1 MSKSRK
7 RRINRKHS
15 LHLKRTVQYR
25 ESTLPGGL
33 KILSEEVPGLESF
46 SLGICIN
53 AGSRDEIPQ
62 NNGTAHFIEHVN
74 FRQTKHGTSRSISSK
89 FEDVGAYVNAFTTK
103 ENTVFYVRA
112 LKKHLKR
119 SFSLLCDVAFNG
131 NFNEKDMNSER
142 SIILEEIKYY
152 LDDPEEM
159 IFDHGEK
166 LLFGDHGLGMGITG
180 TIESV
185 SDINTAALASFY
197 GKFYVPSNI
206 IITAAGN
213 IDHDKIVR
221 LAEER
226 FSYSACKPEQYRR
239 TAPPQNE
246 AKVFSGTHKGS
257 QTHTLFCRK
266 IDGSFHEKYPV
277 LILNEFFSSG
287 MSSRLQNKLREN
299 RGLAYNLDS
308 EIQRYSD
315 SGSFG
320 IYCSIDDKNLAET
333 EDIIFSEMMK
343 VAAGK
348 ITKAEVRRAK
358 EQIKSSFIMEN
369 ESMSARMGS
378 LAGKEFHNEPKL
390 TSAEILEM
398 IESIP
403 ESEISHAAGKYFNP
417 DDWSKVILRG
427 EK

>member
-7 RRINRKHS
+7 RRIYRRHS
-15 LHLKRTVQYR
+15 LHLKRTVQFR
-25 ESTLPGGL
+25 ESTLANGL

-53 AGSRDEIPQ
+53 AGSRDETEQ
-62 NNGTAHFIEHVN
+62 TNGTAHFIEHVN
-74 FRQTKHGTSRSISSK
+74 FRQTKHGTSKSISSK

-119 SFSLLCDVAFNG
+119 SFSLLCDVVFNG
-131 NFNEKDMNSER
+131 NFNQKDMNSER

-166 LLFGDHGLGMGITG
+166 LLFGNHGLGMGITG
-180 TIESV
+180 TVESV
-185 SDINTAALASFY
+185 SNLDTSALELFY
-197 GKFYVPSNI
+197 RKFYVPSNI

-213 IDHDKIVR
+213 IDHDKIVK

-226 FSYSACKPEQYRR
+226 FPNSVANGEAVSRKPPRNIE
-239 TAPPQNE
+239 TD
-246 AKVFSGTHKGS
+246 VFSGTHKGT
-257 QTHTLFCRK
+257 QTHALFCRR
-266 IDGSFHEKYPV
+266 IDGSFREKYPV

-315 SGSFG
+315 CGSFG

-333 EDIIFSEMMK
+333 EDIISSEMQK

-390 TSAEILEM
+390 TSAEILQM

-403 ESEISHAAGKYFNP
+403 ASEISLAAEKYFNP